1 MGQNPTCGK
10 GPGLQHPYHLPFF
23 VLHRCLVEQGDVAFI
38 KHSTV
43 SENTDGMWLSSC
55 TGLGRTASPICVI
68 FIPKTLTSA
77 AQLFWWPVN
86 YKLHMASFVHSKYL
100 SVSAHMC
107 RDKCFTWVLQG

>member
-1 MGQNPTCGK
+1 M
-10 GPGLQHPYHLPFF
+10 
-23 VLHRCLVEQGDVAFI
+23 AFI

-55 TGLGRTASPICVI
+55 MGLGRTASPIGVI

-100 SVSAHMC
+100 SVSAH
-107 RDKCFTWVLQG
+107 VQGQMLCLGVARVIMPLLYKISESPNQFSS